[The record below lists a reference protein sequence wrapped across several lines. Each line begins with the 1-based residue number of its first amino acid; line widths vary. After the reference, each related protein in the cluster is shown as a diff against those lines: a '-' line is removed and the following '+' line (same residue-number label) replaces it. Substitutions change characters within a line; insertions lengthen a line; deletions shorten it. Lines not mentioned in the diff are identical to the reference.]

1 MLQKQLVSGT
11 PQPPCTV
18 LNVSEQTRVSAAQR
32 QILDFAGPPPD
43 KAAGPFPTA
52 RCFAT
57 PRPVRNKTPRVWGI
71 SFDGCCE
78 LPDSI
83 AYIAFPDDLGEV
95 VRAGLGVT
103 YWGSSAKAATELGY
117 APRDLASGLRAT
129 FDAA

>member
-1 MLQKQLVSGT
+1 MLPAKVVEREVERQCCLHVEEALLGAAQASRFRNSAASVYCPERSK
-11 PQPPCTV
+11 
-18 LNVSEQTRVSAAQR
+18 QTRVSGAQR
-32 QILDFAGPPPD
+32 QILDFAGPPSD

-83 AYIAFPDDLGEV
+83 A
-95 VRAGLGVT
+95 
-103 YWGSSAKAATELGY
+103 
-117 APRDLASGLRAT
+117 
-129 FDAA
+129 